1 MDNKQSKKYRKHI
14 SRQPLLPGAFCL
26 FPFAFYL
33 LPFALCLFLLSACN
47 STYTSKP
54 NGYFK
59 IDFPERKYLKFEKEG
74 FPYSFEYPAYA
85 AIVKDSTYFDSSADN
100 PYWVNV
106 DFPSFH
112 GKIFISYKTIGGNS
126 IYKLKT
132 ASGYK
137 DSLGRNTLQGLI
149 NDSYKLTFKN
159 DIKAYSIED
168 SVMRTDNNIYGIFFR
183 VGGSV
188 ATSKQFLLTDSVKHF
203 LRGALYFDA
212 TPNEDSLLPVNAFLQ
227 EDLKHLINSLQWKDR

>member
-1 MDNKQSKKYRKHI
+1 MRKKC
-14 SRQPLLPGAFCL
+14 SL
-26 FPFAFYL
+26 FNTS
-33 LPFALCLFLLSACN
+33 LSVGMVQYSTFIAIIILAINCN

-54 NGYFK
+54 KGYFK
-59 IDFPERKYLKFEKEG
+59 ADFPDRKYVQFEKEG

-85 AIVKDSTYFDSSADN
+85 NIVKDSSYFDSSLDN

-112 GKIFISYKTIGGNS
+112 GKIFISYKTIGGS
-126 IYKLKT
+126 SVFKIKT
-132 ASGYK
+132 PTGYK
-137 DSLGRNTLQGLI
+137 DSLGKNTFQNLI

-159 DIKAYSIED
+159 DVKAYSIED
-168 SVMRTDNNIYGIFFR
+168 SVMHTTNNITGIFFK

-203 LRGALYFDA
+203 LRGALYFDV
-212 TPNEDSLLPVNAFLQ
+212 TPNEDSLAPVNAFLL
-227 EDLKHLINSLQWKDR
+227 EDLKHLINTLQWKQ